1 MSTCNTW
8 YEYLGYLC
16 RYVLSTAY
24 TAYWAGLYPVFINNS
39 ELPTLD
45 LSYCT

>member
-1 MSTCNTW
+1 MSTW

-16 RYVLSTAY
+16 RYVLN
-24 TAYWAGLYPVFINNS
+24 TAYWAGLYPVLINNS